1 MTRQKEL
8 SIREMNIISGA
19 EKSTALHILWLR
31 YCAQFVDP
39 FESFEWRMGF
49 TIGEKRVVD
58 PRNGYHYWGLEIY
71 CFAYFVAEVLF
82 TVCRSVQTV
91 QMENGIHDPR
101 KELSIR
107 EMNII
112 SEA

>member
-1 MTRQKEL
+1 
-8 SIREMNIISGA
+8 MNIISGA

-49 TIGEKRVVD
+49 TTRE
-58 PRNGYHYWGLEIY
+58 
-71 CFAYFVAEVLF
+71 
-82 TVCRSVQTV
+82 
-91 QMENGIHDPR
+91 

-112 SEA
+112 TGA